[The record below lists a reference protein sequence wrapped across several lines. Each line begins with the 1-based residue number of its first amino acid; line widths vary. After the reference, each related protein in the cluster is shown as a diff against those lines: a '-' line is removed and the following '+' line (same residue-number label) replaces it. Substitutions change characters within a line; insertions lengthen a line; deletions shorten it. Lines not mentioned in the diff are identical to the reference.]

1 MLARKVAYNTAV
13 QIFGKII
20 GFFISGTLLVIV
32 SEHLGTYNMGNYVT
46 IIAFVGFFV
55 SLSDLGANLLLVR
68 DIAQNETDKERI
80 TGEYFGFRL
89 TFSLLVMLLGPLV
102 ALLIPQYGPL
112 IIKGSIIITAAQFIL
127 LVNQM
132 FISMLQTR
140 LMLDR
145 GVLAELINRVVT
157 LGAVIAAVR
166 LGWTGTNFFFA
177 VLYATLIGSIVNLL
191 ISFAF
196 ARRLWLVRPVFT
208 LESWKRTLITI
219 APIGLFTFLGM
230 IHFKADTIMLSL
242 LKSPHEVGVYGYA
255 YKIGEIIFTF
265 PVMFIGALFPRLSQL
280 LTENKEKFR
289 QLAQLAFDALVV
301 GTIPFLAFVFLGARY
316 FTVLLSRSSY
326 QDGLAAG
333 NALQIL
339 TVAMVAW
346 FIGTLFIHLL
356 IMANDYKGLIRN
368 LTIVVGINILLNVLL
383 IPSFSYYGAAT
394 ATVITELIMLVLTVA
409 YTKKTLQFQPKI
421 NYWGGTVLATLVMSI
436 IVTWLLTT
444 TTFNLDDYAAAGRL
458 HQMMTIIGL
467 AVACFS
473 LFTLVFWPIG
483 GRNLVRNFRNKGA

>member
-68 DIAQNETDKERI
+68 DIAQNEADKERI

-145 GVLAELINRVVT
+145 GVLAELVNRLVT

-177 VLYATLIGSIVNLL
+177 VLYATLLGSVVNLL

-208 LESWKRTLITI
+208 LESWKRTLVTI

-242 LKSPHEVGVYGYA
+242 IKSPHEVGVYGYA

-265 PVMFIGALFPRLSQL
+265 PVMFIGAIFPRLSQL
-280 LTENKEKFR
+280 LTENREKFR
-289 QLAQLAFDALVV
+289 QLAQLAFDALLVA
-301 GTIPFLAFVFLGARY
+301 TIPFLTFIFLGARH
-316 FTVLLSRSSY
+316 FTVLLSRSNY

-339 TVAMVAW
+339 TVAMAAW

-368 LTIVVGINILLNVLL
+368 LTIVVVINVLL
-383 IPSFSYYGAAT
+383 NIVLIPTFSYYGAAIV
-394 ATVITELIMLVLTVA
+394 TVITELLMLALTVA
-409 YTKKTLQFQPKI
+409 YTKKTLDFRPKI
-421 NYWGGTVLATLVMSI
+421 NYWGSTVVATAAMAVI
-436 IVTWLLTT
+436 AYWLLTT
-444 TTFNLDDYAAAGRL
+444 STFNLAGYATASRL
-458 HQMMTIIGL
+458 HQMATITGL
-467 AVACFS
+467 AVVCFS
-473 LFTLVFWPIG
+473 LFTLVFWPMG
-483 GRNLVRNFRNKGA
+483 GRSLVRNFRNKGV